1 MSAMR
6 SALAMD
12 EALALDGVPVGGGVP
27 VVVGGGVPVVDETH
41 VAVLVIAPAEHD
53 VRPFTTYPE
62 LHWGAHDIPLASV
75 EVQLPT
81 PAPFVGTLDASH
93 GFASHVAG
101 VSEPMEQED
110 APETAYP
117 VLHTG

>member
-1 MSAMR
+1 MR

-12 EALALDGVPVGGGVP
+12 KARALDGVGVGVGVG
-27 VVVGGGVPVVDETH
+27 VGETH

-62 LHWGAHDIPLASV
+62 LHWGAHDIPLASA

-110 APETAYP
+110 APETVYP